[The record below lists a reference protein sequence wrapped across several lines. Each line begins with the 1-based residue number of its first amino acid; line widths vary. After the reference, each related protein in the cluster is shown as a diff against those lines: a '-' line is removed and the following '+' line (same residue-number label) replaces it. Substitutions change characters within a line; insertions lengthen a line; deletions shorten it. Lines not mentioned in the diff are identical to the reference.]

1 MKNQIKASVV
11 AVMIAALP
19 LVGMAVHTMN
29 ERVSQRKALI
39 QFVDY
44 CKGCENLRQVNPAK
58 DITKASLHDLKSMA
72 RFYESQDNF
81 ADCTDYPQQAEINY
95 IIGRSYSAR
104 IINK

>member
-19 LVGMAVHTMN
+19 LVVTSIHN
-29 ERVSQRKALI
+29 VSERASNRKELI
-39 QFVDY
+39 HFIDY

-58 DITKASLHDLKSMA
+58 DLAKASTRELKTIA
-72 RFYESQDNF
+72 RWYESQDNF
-81 ADCTDYPQQAEINY
+81 ADCTDYPKQAEINY
-95 IIGRSYSAR
+95 IIGRTYSAR